1 MVKEAEIDALYAT
14 PPAEFVAARNELVKR
29 ARAAKQDALAREL
42 AALRKPHAVVWLVNQ
57 LARRH
62 PAQATALL
70 EAGKQLRE
78 AQHKALHGTGTAALR
93 DANQAWRDA
102 VSRALKSMRA
112 IAGRAIEEPR
122 IVATLLGAAAD
133 PHHAKRLER
142 GRLVEEVEP
151 PGIESALGALGNPR
165 PAQHRGVRVAR
176 ATAAR
181 GAEHRAE
188 RQRQREAA
196 KARRAREREAVK
208 AQQAATDAERA
219 AARLEGRSAEAAKR
233 AAEARAAAQV
243 AKRRA
248 QDLQVPKP

>member
-1 MVKEAEIDALYAT
+1 
-14 PPAEFVAARNELVKR
+14 FVAARNELVKR

-93 DANQAWRDA
+93 DANQAWR
-102 VSRALKSMRA
+102 
-112 IAGRAIEEPR
+112 
-122 IVATLLGAAAD
+122 
-133 PHHAKRLER
+133 
-142 GRLVEEVEP
+142 
-151 PGIESALGALGNPR
+151 
-165 PAQHRGVRVAR
+165 
-176 ATAAR
+176 

-196 KARRAREREAVK
+196 KARRAREQEAAK
-208 AQQAATDAERA
+208 AQQAAADAERA

>member
-1 MVKEAEIDALYAT
+1 MVKEAEIDALYST
-14 PPAEFVAARNELVKR
+14 PPADFVAARNELVKR
-29 ARAAKQDALAREL
+29 ARAAKQDVLAREL

-70 EAGKQLRE
+70 EVGEELRE
-78 AQHKALHGTGTAALR
+78 AQRKALRGAGTAALR

-133 PHHAKRLER
+133 PQHAKLLER

-165 PAQHRGVRVAR
+165 PVRRRERSATR
-176 ATAAR
+176 TTAAHR
-181 GAEHRAE
+181 DEHRDE

-196 KARRAREREAVK
+196 KARRAREREAAK
-208 AQQAATDAERA
+208 AQQAAADAERT

-233 AAEARAAAQV
+233 AAEARAAAQA

-248 QDLQVPKP
+248 QDLQVPKS